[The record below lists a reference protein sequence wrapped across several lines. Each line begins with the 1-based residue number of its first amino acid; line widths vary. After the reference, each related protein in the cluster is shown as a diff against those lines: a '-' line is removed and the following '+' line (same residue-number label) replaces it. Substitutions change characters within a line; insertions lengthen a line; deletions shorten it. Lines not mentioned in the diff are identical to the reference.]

1 MQSSRHVV
9 AAFQK
14 VCTRLNGNTA
24 LPSGEKKPMVSLSN
38 ENSFLNSDPTV
49 EQRQS
54 KTELKPRV
62 DALKLNFQQISQES
76 ESYYQVLTLPN
87 DKTSIFDDRPPIQG
101 SIHVNNA
108 DAPQILSMKN
118 DMTPIDDEINYYGRE
133 LSQQKIPVKLQSAK
147 IERQ

>member
-1 MQSSRHVV
+1 
-9 AAFQK
+9 
-14 VCTRLNGNTA
+14 
-24 LPSGEKKPMVSLSN
+24 MVSLSN

-118 DMTPIDDEINYYGRE
+118 DMTPIDDDINYYGRE